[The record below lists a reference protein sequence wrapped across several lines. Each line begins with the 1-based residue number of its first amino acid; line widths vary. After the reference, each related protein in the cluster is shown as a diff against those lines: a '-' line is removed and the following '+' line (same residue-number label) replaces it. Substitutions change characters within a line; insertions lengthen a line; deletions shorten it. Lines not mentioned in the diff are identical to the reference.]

1 MGPTLM
7 RAVTHIDIDRA
18 MIDEA
23 ISASA
28 AVAAAAP
35 SRA

>member
-1 MGPTLM
+1 M

-28 AVAAAAP
+28 VAAAAP
-35 SRA
+35 IRPKSWV